1 MNRQMVMTKKL
12 LFSLFV
18 VLFMLSGCKLKR
30 PDDVLSP
37 KEMEK
42 ILYDYHL
49 AQAIMMEESQSEKY
63 KRDYYLEWVYQKNG
77 ITKQEFD
84 RSLVWYTRYPDEF
97 AEIYEKLSERVSKD
111 RNQAAMLLERIE
123 KSSFSVESGD
133 SVDLWY
139 LNNNAILANS
149 VYLDK
154 ILFSIKAD
162 TTFYSGDTITW
173 SVNNTLVS
181 KTDSLPLQVYLALS
195 MRYSNSR
202 VITVDTLLNNSAK
215 VELITVI
222 DSVSDL
228 STITGF
234 VSYVD
239 STNNK
244 DACAVLT
251 DISLIR
257 QR

>member
-1 MNRQMVMTKKL
+1 
-12 LFSLFV
+12 
-18 VLFMLSGCKLKR
+18 
-30 PDDVLSP
+30 
-37 KEMEK
+37 
-42 ILYDYHL
+42 
-49 AQAIMMEESQSEKY
+49 
-63 KRDYYLEWVYQKNG
+63 
-77 ITKQEFD
+77 
-84 RSLVWYTRYPDEF
+84 
-97 AEIYEKLSERVSKD
+97 
-111 RNQAAMLLERIE
+111 MLLERIE